1 MPSTLT
7 EATDPWC
14 LRPGESAALLRDHPW
29 RRFVVLGDSVAEGLC
44 EPMAGYPT
52 TQWADRVGEELRAVR
67 PELAYLNLGLRGL
80 RAREVRATQLAPAVD
95 FRPDLALVVCGGN
108 DAFRPAYD
116 ANAVDAELTAMVE
129 ALRAAGADVITVGMF
144 DVSHSPAVPATLRAG
159 IGGRMRRLAAR
170 TKALADRLGTIHVHL
185 TDHPLT
191 ADPSM
196 YSSDGRHG
204 SARSDAVATAETLR
218 RLGDHVD
225 RHSTQ
230 RAVVSRPAEDRRAG
244 HHGPG

>member
-1 MPSTLT
+1 MPSTSI

-44 EPMAGYPT
+44 EPVPGYPDV
-52 TQWADRVGEELRAVR
+52 QWADRIAAELRAVR

-80 RAREVRATQLAPAVD
+80 RAHEVRTTQLAPALE

-116 ANAVDAELTAMVE
+116 PAAVDAELTAMVE
-129 ALRAAGADVITVGMF
+129 ALQAAGADVITVGMF
-144 DVSHSPAVPATLRAG
+144 DVSHSPAVPEKVRAG
-159 IGGRMRRLAAR
+159 LGERMRRLAAHTR
-170 TKALADRLGTIHVHL
+170 ALADRLGTVHVHL
-185 TDHPLT
+185 TDHPQT
-191 ADPSM
+191 ADPSI

-204 SARSDAVATAETLR
+204 SARSDAIATAETLR
-218 RLGDHVD
+218 ALGAHPAARPGHPVD
-225 RHSTQ
+225 Q
-230 RAVVSRPAEDRRAG
+230 GVRATGTGVA
-244 HHGPG
+244 

>member
-1 MPSTLT
+1 MPSTST

-44 EPMAGYPT
+44 EPVPGYPDV
-52 TQWADRVGEELRAVR
+52 QWADRIAAELRAVR

-80 RAREVRATQLAPAVD
+80 RAHEVRATQLAPALE

-116 ANAVDAELTAMVE
+116 PAAVDAELTAMVE
-129 ALRAAGADVITVGMF
+129 ALQAAGADVITVGMF
-144 DVSHSPAVPATLRAG
+144 DVSHSPAVPEKVRAG
-159 IGGRMRRLAAR
+159 LGERMRRLAAHTR
-170 TKALADRLGTIHVHL
+170 ALADRLNTLHVHL
-185 TDHPLT
+185 TDHPQT
-191 ADPSM
+191 ADPSI

-204 SARSDAVATAETLR
+204 SARSDAIATAETLR
-218 RLGDHVD
+218 RL
-225 RHSTQ
+225 STHLTHT
-230 RAVVSRPAEDRRAG
+230 VTGRRAAPATG
-244 HHGPG
+244 SPGRQVT